1 MVQLHFLIILAGAV
15 VHGLPQ
21 EPLSSAINF
30 PANELEAKA
39 AAFVE
44 DAERQLEADAIES
57 TFASWN
63 YESNITDHNQ
73 KISLDAAKKSGL
85 LSKKL
90 GKEAQAF
97 DLTQVKDKDVKRKLK
112 LMKNLGTA
120 ALPNAKLERFNKLV
134 SDMGSTY
141 SKAKVEKRGDSG
153 TLWSLEPELTEVD
166 EITLTKD
173 NSLEIVFPKG
183 YGEQQGPR

>member
-1 MVQLHFLIILAGAV
+1 MVQLHFLVILAGAV
-15 VHGLPQ
+15 VHSLPQ

-97 DLTQVKDKDVKRKLK
+97 DLTQVKSEDVRRKLK
-112 LMKNLGTA
+112 LMMRNLGTS
-120 ALPNAKLERFNKLV
+120 ALPEAKLERFNQLV

-141 SKAKVEKRGDSG
+141 SKAKVTQRGGSD
-153 TLWSLEPELTEVD
+153 LWSLEPELTEVA
-166 EITLTKD
+166 
-173 NSLEIVFPKG
+173 
-183 YGEQQGPR
+183 